1 MVFNGQE
8 TNVNSTMCIVPFF
21 RIALDDLRHLF
32 LYELNQMGGPSVYVH
47 DGVDGWFTIVFN
59 SATNS
64 GLPITAMERA
74 LAPSVVQSA
83 SE

>member
-8 TNVNSTMCIVPFF
+8 TNVNSAMCIVPFF
-21 RIALDDLRHLF
+21 RIALYDLRHLF
-32 LYELNQMGGPSVYVH
+32 LYESNQMGGPSVHVD

-64 GLPITAMERA
+64 GLPITAMEGA
-74 LAPSVVQSA
+74 LAPGVVQRA
-83 SE
+83 AD